1 MPEIVRCP
9 GCSRTLQV
17 PDDLLGKAVVRC
29 PSCQVTF
36 TAQAVASEPPP
47 PPMPKMEIEQH
58 DEPLSWYDAAMEEI
72 KADDGQRVAISRK
85 PKRRA
90 NEDESTSTEEDY
102 GDDDETEEVA
112 ERRGRRSP
120 PGSRSEWQRT
130 RSGLGYLLAAAVTV
144 ICSIF
149 AVICAEMGA
158 GLKMVVGIVGILAAI
173 VLHLVGLIVCL
184 SAPEYRGAR
193 TLAKIT
199 LGLYGASLVA
209 QIVYLLHG
217 VIFGPEGALSILGM
231 LVGFG
236 HLGTLIFMLRALAFG
251 LREQGLAK
259 NAFWFFIYYVV
270 CVVITALGYM
280 VTMVTMMI
288 VFQAIA
294 AGGGAYQSV
303 ESMGRVLAIC
313 GPILLLLG
321 LGLIIWYIIT
331 LTKTRSAIS
340 RAARR

>member
-1 MPEIVRCP
+1 VPE
-9 GCSRTLQV
+9 
-17 PDDLLGKAVVRC
+17 DLLGKTVRC

-58 DEPLSWYDAAMEEI
+58 DEPFSWYDAAMKEI
-72 KADDGQRVAISRK
+72 KADDRRSVAVSRK

-90 NEDESTSTEEDY
+90 NEDDSTSTEEDY
-102 GDDDETEEVA
+102 GDDDKMEKVA
-112 ERRGRRSP
+112 ERLDRRFP
-120 PGSRSEWQRT
+120 RGSRSEWRRT
-130 RSGLGYLLAAAVTV
+130 RSGLGYLLAAVVAV

-149 AVICAEMGA
+149 ALICAAFLNRQAVRAGNAEEMGA
-158 GLKMVVGIVGILAAI
+158 GLIVLVGILIVGLLAAI

-199 LGLYGASLVA
+199 LCLYGASLVA

-251 LREQGLAK
+251 LREEGLAK

-270 CVVITALGYM
+270 CAVITVLGFIVIIATIEIALH
-280 VTMVTMMI
+280 
-288 VFQAIA
+288 AIA
-294 AGGGAYQSV
+294 AGGPAAQSV
-303 ESMGRVLAIC
+303 KSL
-313 GPILLLLG
+313 
-321 LGLIIWYIIT
+321 
-331 LTKTRSAIS
+331 
-340 RAARR
+340 